1 MDDGAGGRAA
11 DLENLGLASA
21 SPEEF
26 SRIVRDL
33 STREIRAL
41 MRGDRRRRVLGEVFR
56 RMERQ
61 FRPERAGPLDAL
73 VRWEVTG
80 ESEVVH
86 EVAIAGGA
94 CTVREGRS
102 GADPHVTLTMGDA
115 EFLRLVSGNASPVTM
130 FMTRRLRLAG
140 DLGLAAGL
148 TRYFDV
154 PRA

>member
-1 MDDGAGGRAA
+1 MDDGAGGGAA
-11 DLENLGLASA
+11 GLEDLDPASA
-21 SPEEF
+21 CPEEF

-33 STREIRAL
+33 STREIREL

-86 EVAIAGGA
+86 EVAVAGGA

-102 GADPHVTLTMGDA
+102 GADPHVTPTTGDA
-115 EFLRLVSGNASPVTM
+115 EFLRLASGNAGPVTM
-130 FMTRRLRLAG
+130 FTTRRLRIAG
-140 DLGLAAGL
+140 DLGLAAGPA
-148 TRYFDV
+148 RYFGV